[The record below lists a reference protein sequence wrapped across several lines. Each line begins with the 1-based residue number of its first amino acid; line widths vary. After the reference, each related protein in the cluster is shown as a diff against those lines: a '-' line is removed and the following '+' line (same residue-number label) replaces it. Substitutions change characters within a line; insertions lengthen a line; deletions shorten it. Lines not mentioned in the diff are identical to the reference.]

1 MSTMTPGIDVSHWQ
15 GSVNWAAVKSAGT
28 AFAFAKATESASDQ
42 DAQFAA
48 NWAGMQGAGLLRG
61 AYHFF
66 HTSQD
71 AASQANFFMS
81 VVNSN
86 GGFLPVDLPPVL
98 DFEQASLDQ
107 AMSVAAVQSAITTW
121 LQTVAA
127 KIGVTPMIYTNLSM
141 GTEYLSGQFGSFPLW
156 IASYNSSPPAPP
168 SGWTNWQFWQYSQ
181 SGTIAGVSGNVDLDY
196 FNGSQQQ
203 LLAFVQSPATAS
215 QTASSSGTSIQTY
228 TVKSGDTLSEIA
240 AQYGVTTSELAA
252 ANGIQNADLI
262 YPGQVLQ
269 IPQSS

>member
-1 MSTMTPGIDVSHWQ
+1 MSTMTSGIDVSHWQ
-15 GSVNWAAVKSAGT
+15 GSVNWAAVKSAGVV
-28 AFAFAKATESASDQ
+28 FAFAKATESTSNT

-71 AASQANFFMS
+71 AASQANFFLS

-86 GGFLPVDLPPVL
+86 GGFLPGDLPPVL

-127 KIGVTPMIYTNLSM
+127 KIGVKPMIYNNLYI
-141 GTEYLSGQFGSFPLW
+141 GTVYVSGLFGTFPL
-156 IASYNSSPPAPP
+156 
-168 SGWTNWQFWQYSQ
+168 
-181 SGTIAGVSGNVDLDY
+181 
-196 FNGSQQQ
+196 
-203 LLAFVQSPATAS
+203 
-215 QTASSSGTSIQTY
+215 
-228 TVKSGDTLSEIA
+228 
-240 AQYGVTTSELAA
+240 
-252 ANGIQNADLI
+252 
-262 YPGQVLQ
+262 
-269 IPQSS
+269 